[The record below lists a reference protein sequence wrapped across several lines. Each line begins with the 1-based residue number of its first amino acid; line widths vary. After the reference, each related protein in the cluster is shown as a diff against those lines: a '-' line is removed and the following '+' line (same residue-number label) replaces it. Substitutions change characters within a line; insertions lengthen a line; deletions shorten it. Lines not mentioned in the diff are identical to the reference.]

1 MASKVVGVIGGMG
14 PAATVEFL
22 ARLVRATEATCDADH
37 LHVITD
43 SDPRIPSR
51 SAAILHGGPSPVSRL
66 CAIARG
72 LERAG
77 AQLLAMPCSTAHAY
91 LDAMQAAVEIPILN
105 MPAEAAARA
114 DVDQVGLVA
123 TEATVGIG
131 LYDKAFFERGIRVV
145 LPEAGDQAD
154 VTRLIAAVK
163 AGEPLEPLRPRLGQ
177 IAARLEKAGARALV
191 IGCTEI
197 SLVHDARS
205 TLPAIDALDC
215 LVDAVVRESR
225 GGEM

>member
-1 MASKVVGVIGGMG
+1 VALKVVGVIGGMG

-22 ARLVRATEATCDADH
+22 ARLVRATPATRDEDH

-43 SDPRIPSR
+43 SDPKIPSR
-51 SAAILHGGPSPVSRL
+51 TAAILHGGPSPASRL

-77 AQLLAMPCSTAHAY
+77 AQLLAMPCNTAHAY
-91 LDAMQAAVEIPILN
+91 LDAMRAAVEIPILD

-114 DVDQVGLVA
+114 DVDQVGLLA
-123 TEATVGIG
+123 TEAAVRIR
-131 LYDKAFFERGIRVV
+131 LYDKAFLERGTRVV
-145 LPEAGDQAD
+145 SPEAADQAE

-163 AGEPLEPLRPRLGQ
+163 AGEPLEPLRPCLGQ
-177 IAARLEKAGARALV
+177 IAARLERAGARALV

-197 SLVHDARS
+197 SLIHDAGS
-205 TLPAIDALDC
+205 ALPTIDALDC

-225 GGEM
+225 GEEM